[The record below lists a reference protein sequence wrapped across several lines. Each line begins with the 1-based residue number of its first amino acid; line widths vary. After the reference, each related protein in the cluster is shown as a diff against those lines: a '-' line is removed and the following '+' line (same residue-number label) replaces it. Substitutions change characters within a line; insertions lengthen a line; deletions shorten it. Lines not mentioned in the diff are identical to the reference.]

1 MEGKNWIFFYPYYQ
15 YLVMLKNSVGFIKMK
30 KKLIEILKALGLFP
44 KSGYGEIVLKV
55 HEFNIVDTK
64 VVTSKKI

>member
-1 MEGKNWIFFYPYYQ
+1 
-15 YLVMLKNSVGFIKMK
+15 MK
-30 KKLIEILKALGLFP
+30 RKLIEILKALGLFP

-55 HEFNIVDTK
+55 HENNIVDTK